1 MALLSKP
8 FQLRRRV
15 PLRNRCG
22 DRRHRP
28 GFSCMAGRAARLNS
42 RLL

>member
-8 FQLRRRV
+8 FQLRRRA
-15 PLRNRCG
+15 PLRNLGG

-28 GFSCMAGRAARLNS
+28 GFSCMASRAARLNPH
-42 RLL
+42 LL